1 MSSNQQVTAVWY
13 HQGYRDDLHA
23 PSNSLR
29 KRTARW
35 LWHVRMFACSHVP
48 PSAPPG
54 SSSLSLPHRP
64 CARAVPHPPPFL
76 LQGTLSPWQLRT
88 DPPSLRTRPCG
99 TSHVSEV
106 APPEVLGV
114 FFDSA
119 SRPQGPE
126 PHTFLWLSSV
136 PLSVRSSVRGHAC
149 YSRFGALRDNAAVD
163 IHGRACVWPCVLI
176 SSVCVRGRGTA
187 GQTVT

>member
-13 HQGYRDDLHA
+13 HQGYHDDLHA

-29 KRTARW
+29 KRTAPW
-35 LWHVRMFACSHVP
+35 LWHVRMFACAAVCATWLQLTVT
-48 PSAPPG
+48 APQTLCPG
-54 SSSLSLPHRP
+54 SPS
-64 CARAVPHPPPFL
+64 PPPFL

-88 DPPSLRTRPCG
+88 DPPSLWTRPCG
-99 TSHVSEV
+99 TSHVSDV

-114 FFDSA
+114 FFHSA
-119 SRPQGPE
+119 SRPQGSE

-136 PLSVRSSVRGHAC
+136 PLSVRSSVRGHAR

-176 SSVCVRGRGTA
+176 SSVCVRGRGMA